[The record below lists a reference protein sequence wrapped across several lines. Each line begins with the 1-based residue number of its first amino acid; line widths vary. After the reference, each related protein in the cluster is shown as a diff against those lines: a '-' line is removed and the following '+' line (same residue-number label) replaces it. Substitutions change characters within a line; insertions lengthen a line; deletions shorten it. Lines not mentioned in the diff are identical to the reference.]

1 MDALERL
8 RAHARQQLGF
18 YPTPLEELGRL
29 RVALGDRAPRL
40 LVKRDDYT
48 GFALGGNKVRKL
60 EYELAPE
67 RIRDCD
73 VLITSGG
80 FGSNHARVTAA
91 AAARLGKQC
100 VLVLNGTPPDPPRG
114 NALLQRLFGAE
125 ILNVKSR
132 EERAPR
138 MEEVANDF
146 SRAGKRS
153 LVVPLGASTPLGAL
167 GYVSA
172 ALELAEQRR
181 TVQLDSGPLTIVV
194 SASSAGTLAGLLV
207 GLQLADL
214 RAVRLIGVSPD
225 DPAAEVRDAAV
236 HIAHG
241 AAELIGYN
249 AFFDRGVPQ
258 VTDEFVGQGYGIPSR
273 ASMEAARMFAELEG
287 IVLDPAYTSKAAACL
302 IDFVRAGRFGAHET
316 VIFWHTGGAPSVFA

>member
-1 MDALERL
+1 VDALERL
-8 RAHARQQLGF
+8 RAQARQQLGF

-29 RVALGDRAPRL
+29 RVALGERAPRL

-60 EYELAPE
+60 EYELARARARLRCADHSGRLRLQPCTCDCGCSGSAASAVSWSSMARR
-67 RIRDCD
+67 RIRR
-73 VLITSGG
+73 
-80 FGSNHARVTAA
+80 A
-91 AAARLGKQC
+91 
-100 VLVLNGTPPDPPRG
+100 

-125 ILNVKSR
+125 IVNVNSR

-138 MEEVANDF
+138 MEELANDVA
-146 SRAGKRS
+146 RAGKRA
-153 LVVPLGASTPLGAL
+153 LVVPLGASTPLGSL
-167 GYVSA
+167 GYVNA
-172 ALELAEQRR
+172 ALELAEQLR
-181 TVQLDSGPLTIVV
+181 TVQLGNGAISIVL

-207 GLQLADL
+207 GLKLADL
-214 RAVRLIGVSPD
+214 GDVRLIGVSPD
-225 DPAAEVRDAAV
+225 DPASDVRDTAV

-249 AFFDRGVPQ
+249 LFFDWGVPQ

-273 ASMEAARMFAELEG
+273 ASVEATRMFAELEG

-316 VIFWHTGGAPSVFA
+316 VIFWHTGGAPAVFA